1 MPQRTDVVAAGV
13 VAFGPGRRVLLVHRP
28 AYDDWSFPKGKLD
41 PGEHAAVAA
50 VREVA
55 EETGVHVRLGRP
67 LGSQRYPVAGRGK
80 TVHYW
85 VGWPVGDHDVSGY
98 LVNDEIDEVVW
109 VATDEAGEWLT
120 YERDRETLAEAT
132 RARKKTRAL
141 VTLRHG
147 KARSRKSWSA
157 KRPDTERPL
166 VSLGHHQ
173 AQRLVAL
180 LAAYD
185 VTRLASS
192 LERALRADPPAV
204 RRQHRLGA
212 RARRGPQRGGGRAA
226 RRSARRWRTCS
237 TRPAARSCARTDRC
251 SRTCSRRSAWTRRSS
266 TRRPLHR
273 PPPPRPGRR
282 DRGPRPSLNR
292 LGPASIHDA
301 GRRRPVDRR
310 HLARPR
316 SRCVH
321 RRPRVR
327 TPALPTFAVSCTQTS
342 GDTK

>member
-1 MPQRTDVVAAGV
+1 MPQRNDVVAAGV

-55 EETGVHVRLGRP
+55 EETGVHVRLGRS

-157 KRPDTERPL
+157 KRPDAERPL

-192 LERALRADPPAV
+192 SSVRCVQTLQPYADSTGWE
-204 RRQHRLGA
+204 LGLDVGLSEEEA
-212 RARRGPQRGGGRAA
+212 SRTSV
-226 RRSARRWRTCS
+226 RSAVADLLDTS
-237 TRPAARSCARTDRC
+237 
-251 SRTCSRRSAWTRRSS
+251 RSS
-266 TRRPLHR
+266 VLCTHR
-273 PPPPRPGRR
+273 PVLPHVFEALGVDEEKLDPGA
-282 DRGPRPSLNR
+282 LFI
-292 LGPASIHDA
+292 AHH
-301 GRRRPVDRR
+301 R
-310 HLARPR
+310 HGQVVATEVHARP
-316 SRCVH
+316 
-321 RRPRVR
+321 
-327 TPALPTFAVSCTQTS
+327 
-342 GDTK
+342 